1 MGGWA
6 KITGESYYEHLPIS
20 FSKQLPRQSEPETPL
35 EIAGLHRGF
44 AVCAM
49 GTPGFLETS

>member
-20 FSKQLPRQSEPETPL
+20 FSKQLPRQSEPKTPL
-35 EIAGLHRGF
+35 EIAGLHRGLQS
-44 AVCAM
+44 VLW
-49 GTPGFLETS
+49 GPQGS